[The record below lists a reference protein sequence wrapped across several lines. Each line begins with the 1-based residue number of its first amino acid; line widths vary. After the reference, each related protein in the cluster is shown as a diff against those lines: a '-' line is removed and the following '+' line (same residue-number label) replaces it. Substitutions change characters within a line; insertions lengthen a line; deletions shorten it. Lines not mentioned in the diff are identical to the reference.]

1 MMRLLL
7 DTHIV
12 CWHFYGPR
20 NLPKEARQLMMDAEA
35 VLVSSAS
42 IWEMAIK
49 VRIGKMNANPR
60 RVVQFME
67 AAGFKELPV
76 FSRHTVL
83 VSELPMHHSDPF
95 DRLLIAQAMTEPLH
109 LLTVDA
115 QLRQYSELVIPV

>member
-1 MMRLLL
+1 MKLLL
-7 DTHIV
+7 DTHLV
-12 CWHFYGPR
+12 CCDFYEPR
-20 NLPKEARQLMMDAEA
+20 KIPEAARQLMIDAEA
-35 VLVSSAS
+35 VFVSSAS
-42 IWEMAIK
+42 IWEIAIK
-49 VRIGKMNANPR
+49 VRIGKMQANPR

-115 QLRQYSELVIPV
+115 QLRQYSELVIQV